1 MRSGLTNEV
10 SGMDELTARTWQF
23 YALLH
28 TCILYFWILLFCI
41 LYLSVAKPAGK
52 TAMSERWQK
61 WLQYLLRT
69 LSGSPIAS
77 PNEVVDT
84 KPEE

>member
-1 MRSGLTNEV
+1 MAIPAPLSLPE
-10 SGMDELTARTWQF
+10 
-23 YALLH
+23 
-28 TCILYFWILLFCI
+28 FCI
-41 LYLSVAKPAGK
+41 PVFCICALKPAGK

-69 LSGSPIAS
+69 LSGSPTAS